1 MKHIKIYEDF
11 TNEAQ
16 VNEGSYDMYTPAGD
30 KACQKLVDGI
40 VAKIN
45 GDKRVTGEEIEK
57 LLKDGVAK
65 VAKTHKEV
73 HDTEPRGEIAHQIS
87 KALKAA
93 GYSFYFDSYGHLNEA
108 AKLNENKKW
117 LVFLPIKK
125 DGSVDI
131 DSDQFGVYT
140 DQEYEKYAPFNVYGG
155 PDYTTSLSFPD
166 MKKAQEFAD
175 LVKKAKGD
183 VKSSDYA
190 KAAEFERK
198 NKINESELNE
208 GAEPKLEKH
217 NHFIILKGDD
227 VMDNAQTFE
236 KAVEIYNSLKPKS
249 RLIDGREIY
258 QRVWQ
263 EK

>member
-11 TNEAQ
+11 VNESA
-16 VNEGSYDMYTPAGD
+16 VNEGRFEMYTPAGD

-65 VAKTHKEV
+65 VAKTHREV

-93 GYSFYFDSYGHLNEA
+93 GYSFYFDSYGHLNEG
-108 AKLNENKKW
+108 LNEGNSNDVITMNGDIDFSMQGEADPKKEIAGFEKKFK
-117 LVFLPIKK
+117 VKIKATGKSYNTATVEYEITGKKK
-125 DGSVDI
+125 DIIKFYVDGMEWPQEDLE
-131 DSDQFGVYT
+131 DSYPELF
-140 DQEYEKYAPFNVYGG
+140 
-155 PDYTTSLSFPD
+155 
-166 MKKAQEFAD
+166 
-175 LVKKAKGD
+175 
-183 VKSSDYA
+183 
-190 KAAEFERK
+190 
-198 NKINESELNE
+198 ESELNE